1 MISGGGS
8 LSFLSFGAAMVDV
21 CVHHGGR
28 EELVLLSGDAIC
40 LQRDNLSRMMQKIW
54 FRWKLDQQKIQEI
67 LSEHY
72 SAKLLIKYNQVQLA
86 QIVEFGDE
94 LVVWVWAR

>member
-1 MISGGGS
+1 MSSILIWERRLSNVFVMISGGGS

-54 FRWKLDQQKIQEI
+54 FR
-67 LSEHY
+67 
-72 SAKLLIKYNQVQLA
+72 
-86 QIVEFGDE
+86 
-94 LVVWVWAR
+94 